1 MAFTLFL
8 LLSALVA
15 AIVLVLDRQA
25 GHANARQVV
34 GQLAGAARI
43 AASDVRTLHA
53 DLRTTA
59 GRLASSPRLQH
70 AVLVGDRAELQ
81 RIARTSGATIRV
93 SGISVGALPARPR
106 LEATATLASRTGAI
120 AHLTVALPLNAST
133 LGRLRDGVPLPP
145 HARLLL
151 VQDGHVVAG
160 GRRGPRAVV
169 QRDRLTIGRTPY
181 LAGSSRL
188 PVAGVRLAVIESLS
202 DVAGPVRIYRS
213 RTLIAAL
220 LTLLVAAV
228 VSVPLARP
236 LARRFAELS
245 DRAARDSLTGLANR
259 RTLDERLED
268 ELDRARH
275 HATHLALVL
284 VDIDDFKQLND
295 RYGHQFGDELLRSFA
310 VVLSGSLR
318 ELDLVA
324 RFGGE
329 EFALILPGAPAEGA
343 CRVAEQIRRAVCE
356 LDPAAPDGEPVR
368 VTASF
373 GTANFPS
380 CATLDELIACADGRL
395 YEAKR
400 RGKNQVVGDPKAEAL
415 IAVQ

>member
-1 MAFTLFL
+1 MALTLFVL
-8 LLSALVA
+8 LAALLA

-25 GHANARQVV
+25 EHANVRQVV
-34 GQLAGAARI
+34 SQLASAARI

-53 DLRTTA
+53 DLRARA
-59 GRLASSPRLQH
+59 GRLASSPSLQH
-70 AVLVGDRAELQ
+70 AVVVRDRAELQ
-81 RIARTSGATIRV
+81 RIAGTSGATIRS
-93 SGISVGALPARPR
+93 SGISVGALPPRPR
-106 LEATATLASRTGAI
+106 LEATAMLASRTGAI
-120 AHLTVALPLNAST
+120 AHLTVALPLNTST
-133 LGRLRDGVPLPP
+133 LARLRESVPLPP
-145 HARLLL
+145 HAQLVLL
-151 VQDGHVVAG
+151 QDGHVVAG
-160 GRRGPRAVV
+160 GRRGARAAV
-169 QRDRLTIGRTPY
+169 QQERLTIGRTPY

-202 DVAGPVRIYRS
+202 DVSGPVRIYRS

-259 RTLDERLED
+259 RTLDERLEE
-268 ELDRARH
+268 ELDRARSNS
-275 HATHLALVL
+275 THLALVM
-284 VDIDDFKQLND
+284 VDIDDFKQMND
-295 RYGHQFGDELLRSFA
+295 RYGHQFGDDLLRSFA
-310 VVLSGSLR
+310 AVLSGSLR

-329 EFALILPGAPAEGA
+329 EFALVLPGAPVEGA
-343 CRVAEQIRRAVCE
+343 CRVAEQIRRAISE
-356 LDPAAPDGEPVR
+356 LDPAGPDGQPVR

-373 GTANFPS
+373 GTASFPS
-380 CATLDELIACADGRL
+380 CATRDELIACADDRL

-400 RGKNQVVGDPKAEAL
+400 RGKNQVVGDAKPEAVL
-415 IAVQ
+415 AVQ